1 MPRSIGGGVLRY
13 CSYIAKVNLKMIMQ
27 WNFYGQFLLQGNDHF
42 LKVLGFYIFI
52 GLAAVLV
59 KTRFRGGNEKRCKRQ
74 EISDEPRK
82 STSIMKITSLLCVA
96 TIFLPRQPWRH
107 LTSTLLWDISTSL
120 VSLQRTTSLPFLG
133 GVNGTTESKSPGY
146 SPSED
151 PYYISNLDQPLDPFI
166 ASALEGTEF
175 KHIFHIVLES
185 MRSDSFPYQEDGLL
199 DQHIRKHFTPVSPIT
214 TETITPFTASLAD
227 HTLRWDT
234 MYASIPYTLKSKL
247 GCKLLIISSNGRS
260 LRDVANRN
268 GLVY

>member
-1 MPRSIGGGVLRY
+1 M
-13 CSYIAKVNLKMIMQ
+13 KMVTQ

-42 LKVLGFYIFI
+42 LKVLVFYIFI
-52 GLAAVLV
+52 GLAAAFA
-59 KTRFRGGNEKRCKRQ
+59 KIRIRRGNEKRCKRKGM
-74 EISDEPRK
+74 SDEPRK
-82 STSIMKITSLLCVA
+82 STPIIKIAAIFCIG

-120 VSLQRTTSLPFLG
+120 VNVQRTTSRPFIG
-133 GVNGTTESKSPGY
+133 DFDGTTGFKSPGY
-146 SPSED
+146 TPAED

-175 KHIFHIVLES
+175 KHVFHIVLES

-199 DQHIRKHFTPVSPIT
+199 DQHIRKHFIPVSPIT
-214 TETITPFTASLAD
+214 TETITPFIASLAD

-247 GCKLLIISSNGRS
+247 GCNVPTSSSKSRS
-260 LRDVANRN
+260 LWDVANRN